1 MQKRRVL
8 YVYGDAIKVGSN
20 RYLPHVF
27 EALRCIERET
37 ELELVLLEGKLAL
50 EESEIGTLRG
60 EDIYFEDAIDE
71 SELDI
76 ENSFVAGR
84 EGDEL
89 IFAGRTEGIEKA
101 RRFSSWLDISSLLVP
116 DKSLAHRRAKLERNT
131 RETQISL
138 SIDLDGSGKGLLR
151 TGVGFFD
158 HMLEQVVKHSRC
170 DIEGKVAGD
179 LEVDEHHTVEDLG
192 ICLGL
197 AFKEALGDKRGINR
211 YGHDI
216 LIMDDVIC
224 TCAIDFSGRPY
235 LLWKVDF
242 RREEV
247 GGFPTEMFQHFFKSF
262 SDAAQCN
269 LSIEVS
275 EGNTHHQA
283 EAIFKAFARA
293 AKMAVRRIP
302 GSRELPSTKGVL

>member
-8 YVYGDAIKVGSN
+8 YVYSDAIARDSN
-20 RYLPHVF
+20 VYVPHVF
-27 EALRCIERET
+27 EALRSIRRDA
-37 ELELVLLEGKLAL
+37 ELELVLLNGKRTL
-50 EESEIGTLRG
+50 EENELETLRG
-60 EDIYFEDAIDE
+60 EDIYFETEMDEKEID
-71 SELDI
+71 S
-76 ENSFVAGR
+76 ENSFTAGR

-89 IFAGRTEGIEKA
+89 LFARKLDSKEGT
-101 RRFSSWLDISSLLVP
+101 RRLASWLDISSFLSP
-116 DKSLAHRRAKLERNT
+116 DKSLAHRRASFERNT
-131 RETQISL
+131 KETQISL
-138 SIDLDGSGKGLLR
+138 SLDLDGSGKGELK

-170 DIEGKVAGD
+170 DINGTIHGD

-192 ICLGL
+192 ITLGL

-235 LLWKVDF
+235 LLWKVNF
-242 RREEV
+242 KREEV

-262 SDAAQCN
+262 SDASQCN

-275 EGNTHHQA
+275 DGNTHHQA

-293 AKMAVRRIP
+293 AKMAVKRIP